1 MANYTLCYIKDEKIS
16 LINLKDY
23 NISNIKSLDEFT
35 TTFNN
40 MEELLN
46 ELYDKNLIPEKN
58 INLYVYN
65 LNKQKIIYN
74 GDIILYKNN
83 KINLNI
89 NYVKENLAELKNK
102 PLDLFILLKIY
113 LKKYKNKSGMI
124 NKIKNLCQYASTKKE
139 KYYNSLSSDEKS
151 RLEEYF
157 TDFIRTEFYFKRQN
171 KIVEDYSTI
180 RDFVVNMMYVDDLF
194 DLDRKHSYLKYNYK
208 KDNLNDELDYNKY
221 ENEEFFEESD
231 KSINEEILANKIV
244 DSYELIDGNDYY
256 KSLSKKVLK
265 LSLDETIK

>member
-83 KINLNI
+83 KI
-89 NYVKENLAELKNK
+89 
-102 PLDLFILLKIY
+102 
-113 LKKYKNKSGMI
+113 
-124 NKIKNLCQYASTKKE
+124 IK
-139 KYYNSLSSDEKS
+139 
-151 RLEEYF
+151 
-157 TDFIRTEFYFKRQN
+157 
-171 KIVEDYSTI
+171 
-180 RDFVVNMMYVDDLF
+180 
-194 DLDRKHSYLKYNYK
+194 
-208 KDNLNDELDYNKY
+208 
-221 ENEEFFEESD
+221 
-231 KSINEEILANKIV
+231 
-244 DSYELIDGNDYY
+244 
-256 KSLSKKVLK
+256 
-265 LSLDETIK
+265 